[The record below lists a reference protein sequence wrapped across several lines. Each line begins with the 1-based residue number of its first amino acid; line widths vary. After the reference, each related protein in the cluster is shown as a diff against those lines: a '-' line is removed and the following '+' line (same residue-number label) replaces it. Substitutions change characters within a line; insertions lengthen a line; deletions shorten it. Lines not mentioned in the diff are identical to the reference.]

1 MFANAKARLAAVV
14 RNLTR
19 AGGEQPLHKVALAV
33 VLLLDVF
40 ILVSIFDGL
49 DRHARQLA
57 SPWEEVPPLCRELV
71 IDRAWSPEVRIERLA
86 GAVAGRRSP
95 YGVPDEPGP
104 EPVPACARVLSP
116 FDAVAADEAL
126 GGLLETR
133 QRLAAQLG
141 ESDSALA
148 REKAAYDTHLL
159 EALAEPSAERP
170 RVEAIAAAVQ
180 ARTATIEAARARL
193 AELDARLRAAPQVVA
208 LFATL
213 DGLGAGD
220 SATLAAELRQ
230 LERWYAVKRLGMQ
243 LLFLLPL
250 LAAFAA
256 WHAVSE
262 RRGRGLQALVAAHLA
277 VVASIPL
284 VFHVAEAVY
293 EVIPKHLLK
302 RLIDLLVSLKLVALW
317 HYLVIAVAVAAA
329 LATAFAIQRWLFSR
343 ERLLER
349 RIAKGQ
355 CQRCGKRMPG
365 GARACPFCGYA
376 QRRACAS
383 CGGGTPVHAPFCT
396 ECGAAAGGAEAG
408 TGTGLA

>member
-14 RNLTR
+14 RSLTR

-49 DRHARQLA
+49 DRHTRQLA
-57 SPWEEVPPLCRELV
+57 SPWERVPPLCRQLV
-71 IDRAWSPEVRIERLA
+71 IERAWGPEVRLERLA
-86 GAVAGRRSP
+86 GAVAQRRSP
-95 YGVPDEPGP
+95 YGVPEEPGP
-104 EPVPACARVLSP
+104 APVPACARVLAP
-116 FDAVAADEAL
+116 LDAVAAEEAL

-133 QRLAAQLG
+133 HRLASQLG

-159 EALAEPSAERP
+159 EALAQPSADRP

-180 ARTATIEAARARL
+180 ARTETIEAARARL
-193 AELDARLRAAPQVVA
+193 AELDARLRGAPQVA
-208 LFATL
+208 TLFATL
-213 DGLGAGD
+213 DALGPAD
-220 SATLAAELRQ
+220 SAALAAELRE
-230 LERWYAVKRLGMQ
+230 LERWHAVKRLGMQ
-243 LLFLLPL
+243 LVFLLPL

-262 RRGRGLQALVAAHLA
+262 RRGRGLQALVSAHLA
-277 VVASIPL
+277 VVASVPL
-284 VFHVAEAVY
+284 VFHLAEAVY
-293 EVIPKHLLK
+293 EVVPKHLLK

-317 HYLVIAVAVAAA
+317 HYLVIAVAVGAA

-355 CQRCGKRMPG
+355 CQRCGKRVPG

-383 CGGGTPVHAPFCT
+383 CGGETPVHAPFCT
-396 ECGAAAGGAEAG
+396 ECGEAAGPAEPG
-408 TGTGLA
+408 SEIGFV